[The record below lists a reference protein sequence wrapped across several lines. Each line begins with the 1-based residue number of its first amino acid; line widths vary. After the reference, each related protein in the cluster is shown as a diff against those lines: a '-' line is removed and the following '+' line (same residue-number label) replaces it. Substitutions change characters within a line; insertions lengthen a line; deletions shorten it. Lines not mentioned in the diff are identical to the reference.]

1 MGQDESLQEKG
12 VISKNSLLYLVT
24 QQVAVPPSLSNL
36 GAMSK
41 KKMLIQRNADATCAK
56 KKKCILHQ

>member
-41 KKMLIQRNADATCAK
+41 KKMLIQQNADATCA
-56 KKKCILHQ
+56 